1 MKEATPDQMRLFRR
15 RQGIA
20 GVTSIILTLI
30 WGAFFVWLVL
40 HHKIQDWGT
49 TFIIGCCVLMVVK
62 LAFQFLYFR
71 CPACGRT
78 FSLGFRWTRRCG
90 SCETHYAA

>member
-20 GVTSIILTLI
+20 GVTSILLTLI

-62 LAFQFLYFR
+62 LAFQFLYY
-71 CPACGRT
+71 GVIYIDYIY
-78 FSLGFRWTRRCG
+78 GTRYYLRPG
-90 SCETHYAA
+90 EN